1 MVVLLIL
8 LMGSWLRFHALARDV
23 RFHPDEALFSTF
35 ARAAALNGEWLLPGA
50 LDKTPLA
57 IYANA
62 LAQVFVGD
70 SEFAARL
77 PGALASVLLMAAM
90 YALAKAL
97 YPRSPLVPLISL
109 TLTAISPFAIAFSA
123 TALTDGL
130 MLLLMTLALWLAA
143 RGRWLWCGVLLGL
156 AFASKQQ
163 ALFYVP
169 LFIMLAPAVINK
181 GRIRHAPAH
190 APVFSGFARFFVG
203 FGTVTLML
211 LLWDG
216 ARGDSSLFALA
227 TANNNPA
234 RLIRADEILPRL
246 GSWAAYSGTLLGPGV
261 FTLLL
266 ALFVLGALVYRS
278 VKQARHRSTL
288 IDVIL
293 FTYLAGYGWLH
304 WLVAFNTYD
313 RYLLPVLPLAILLA
327 TRGIELL
334 HDLAAPFRLPKTVL
348 AWVLLLVL
356 AWGAFAA
363 SSGETN
369 INNEGVKYEGID
381 SLAAYLNSQPVATVI
396 YDHWLGWQLDY
407 YLGEWHDKRRV
418 YYPTPDAL
426 VQDALKL
433 CETGARYLPA
443 PAGEAVGPWLE
454 ALRTAGFTVTEAYR
468 SPRFAAYKLLPPANR
483 AEVCL

>member
-1 MVVLLIL
+1 MVVFLIL
-8 LMGSWLRFHALARDV
+8 LLGVWLRFHALVRDV

-62 LAQVFVGD
+62 LAQVFVGN

-77 PGALASVLLMAAM
+77 PGTLASILLLAVM

-97 YPRSPLVPLISL
+97 YPRSPLVPLFSL
-109 TLTAISPFAIAFSA
+109 TLTALSPFAIAFSA

-163 ALFYVP
+163 ALFYLP
-169 LFIMLAPAVINK
+169 LVIMLAPAIISR
-181 GRIRHAPAH
+181 GALRDAPAH
-190 APVFSGFARFFVG
+190 VTAFSVVVRFCAG
-203 FGTVTLML
+203 FGAVALIL

-216 ARGDSSLFALA
+216 ARSESSLFALA
-227 TANNNPA
+227 AANNNPA
-234 RLIRADEILPRL
+234 RLVRANEILPRL
-246 GSWAAYSGTLLGPGV
+246 NNWIAHSGGLLVAGV
-261 FTLLL
+261 F
-266 ALFVLGALVYRS
+266 ALGALVYR
-278 VKQARHRSTL
+278 VIKQARRRSTL
-288 IDVIL
+288 VDLIL

-313 RYLLPVLPLAILLA
+313 RYLLPALPLVILLA
-327 TRGIELL
+327 ARGVELL
-334 HDLAAPFRLPKTVL
+334 DNLSTRFRLLKTVL
-348 AWVLLLVL
+348 AWVVLLGLL
-356 AWGAFAA
+356 WGAFAA
-363 SSGETN
+363 SSGQTG
-369 INNEGVKYEGID
+369 INNEGAKYEGID
-381 SLAAYLNSQPVATVI
+381 ALAAYLNSKPVAAVI

-418 YYPTPDAL
+418 YYPAPDAL
-426 VQDALKL
+426 VRDALKL
-433 CETGARYLPA
+433 CETGARYFPA
-443 PAGEAVGPWLE
+443 PAGEAAGPWLE
-454 ALRTAGFTVTEAYR
+454 ALRSAGFTVTEAYR
-468 SPRFAAYKLLPPANR
+468 SPRFVAYKLLPPANR
-483 AEVCL
+483 AAACP